1 MKTAAAAIAVTLLAV
16 SWIAASGVALLVE
29 YVGWR
34 LVISDHQVVGGL
46 FVAVLLVGP
55 AFMLTQTVIGALA
68 IPFGMYAEREDNYGG
83 QPQ

>member
-16 SWIAASGVALLVE
+16 SWIAGVALLVE